1 MTESIGK
8 TLKTNLESIV
18 SLNLS
23 EAETNSYPYA
33 TYDRTCEY
41 VQSKDGETLRFRVD
55 VTIHIYAKD
64 LSTANGL
71 ADQVKAKISQ
81 EMHGSVYGA
90 SLRTENKDCTTG
102 VWDYEMVYTIV
113 QYQDEPAPAPVVTA
127 AAPTRRKRTT
137 QTK

>member
-8 TLKTNLESIV
+8 ALKSNLESIV
-18 SLNLS
+18 PINLS

-33 TYDRTCEY
+33 TYDRTSEY
-41 VQSKDGETLRFRVD
+41 IQSKDGETLRIRAD

-90 SLRTENKDCTTG
+90 YLRTENKDCTTG
-102 VWDYEMVYTIV
+102 VWDYEMGYTIV
-113 QYQDEPAPAPVVTA
+113 QYQDEPAPAPVTVNAT
-127 AAPTRRKRTT
+127 PKRKRTT
-137 QTK
+137 TKIN

>member
-1 MTESIGK
+1 MTETIGK
-8 TLKTNLESIV
+8 ALTSNLESIV

-41 VQSKDGETLRFRVD
+41 VQSKDGETLRIRAD

-71 ADQVKAKISQ
+71 AEQVKTKISQ

-113 QYQDEPAPAPVVTA
+113 QYQDEPVPAPVTLA
-127 AAPTRRKRTT
+127 ATPKRKRTT
-137 QTK
+137 KT

>member
-1 MTESIGK
+1 MTETIGK
-8 TLKTNLESIV
+8 ALTSNLESIV

-41 VQSKDGETLRFRVD
+41 VQSKDGETLRIRAD

-71 ADQVKAKISQ
+71 AEQVKTKISQ
-81 EMHGSVYGA
+81 EMHSSVYGA
-90 SLRTENKDCTTG
+90 YLRTENKDCTTG

-113 QYQDEPAPAPVVTA
+113 QYQDEPAPAPVVAA
-127 AAPTRRKRTT
+127 AAPKRKRTT
-137 QTK
+137 KT